1 MGSPLRAAFRL
12 TGFMVLTAAL
22 LPVQIV
28 AVALGRP
35 LAGSLPMFFHRLG
48 CRLFGF
54 SVQVEGKPRPR
65 GPTLFVCNHVSY
77 MDIVVLGS
85 LIPGSFVARAD
96 LADWPLFGL
105 LAKLQRTLF
114 IDRVRHR
121 AAQHRDEMAARIAG
135 GDDLIMFPEGTSD
148 DGNGVLPFKSA
159 LFAVAERDAGGGAV
173 RVQPVSIAYIR
184 LDGMPIG
191 RELRPC
197 YAWYGDMTLLPHLWQ
212 MLGLGRVSVVVEFH
226 PPVSS
231 VGFESRKT
239 LAAHCHH
246 VITAGVEAANSGR
259 HLDDPSAELARS

>member
-1 MGSPLRAAFRL
+1 MGSPLRATIRI
-12 TGFMVLTAAL
+12 TGFLVLTAAL

-35 LAGSLPMFFHRLG
+35 LARRLPMFFHRLC
-48 CRLFGF
+48 CRLLGF
-54 SVQVEGKPRPR
+54 SVRVEGTSNSR
-65 GPTLFVCNHVSY
+65 GPTLFVCNHLSY

-105 LAKLQRTLF
+105 LAKIQRTVF
-114 IDRVRHR
+114 VDRVSHR
-121 AAQHRDEMAARIAG
+121 AAQHRDEVSARLAL
-135 GDDLIMFPEGTSD
+135 GDDLILFPEGTSD

-159 LFAVAERDAGGGAV
+159 LFAVAEREVGGGAV
-173 RVQPVSIAYIR
+173 CVQPVSIAYIR

-212 MLGLGRVSVVVEFH
+212 MLGLGRVSVAVEFH
-226 PPVSS
+226 PPVTG
-231 VGFESRKT
+231 VAFESRKA

-246 VITAGVEAANSGR
+246 VIAAGVEAANAGR
-259 HLDDPSAELARS
+259 HLDDPSAELACS